1 MAGSPTLTPLAL
13 TSSALTAPAVLAF
26 EETRRRWLLRSRAEA
41 ALLLLALAA
50 LAWLS
55 AGVSGFTAD
64 AVLTGLPR
72 IGEYFQRIAP
82 TLEPGALF
90 AGAKTEGSI
99 AYWFYRLDAW
109 LLLLLE
115 TAQMALMA
123 TVIGAVGAFSC
134 FLAARSTSPSG
145 WVAVTV
151 RRILELMRTVP
162 DIVYALILVWA
173 YGIGPLA
180 GILAMAIHSTGA
192 LGKLMSDVVETV
204 ERRPI
209 EGIRASGG
217 NWLHAMR
224 FGVLPQVL
232 PAFVSYTL
240 LRFEVNVRSASVI
253 GFVGAGGIGQE
264 LYTVISSNYYEEIS
278 AIVLL
283 IVLTVVVI
291 DLVSQRLR
299 KALLGTLG
307 ERA

>member
-1 MAGSPTLTPLAL
+1 MPVTAATNA
-13 TSSALTAPAVLAF
+13 SALDSPVVRRF
-26 EETRRRWLLRSRAEA
+26 EETRRRWLIRSRAEG
-41 ALLLLALAA
+41 ALLLLGLAVA
-50 LAWLS
+50 AWVS
-55 AGVSGFTAD
+55 AGASGFTLD
-64 AVLTGLPR
+64 AVMTGLPR
-72 IGEYFQRIAP
+72 IGEYFGRIAP
-82 TLEPGALF
+82 TLESAALL
-90 AGAKTEGSI
+90 AGPKTEGSL

-123 TVIGAVGAFSC
+123 TVIGAAGALAAC
-134 FLAARSTSPSG
+134 CLAARSTSPNG
-145 WVAVTV
+145 VVAVTV

-173 YGIGPLA
+173 YGVGPLA

-204 ERRPI
+204 DRRPI
-209 EGIRASGG
+209 QGIRAAGG
-217 NWLHAMR
+217 NWLHTMR

-232 PAFVSYTL
+232 PAYVTYTL

-283 IVLTVVVI
+283 IVLSVMLI
-291 DLVSQRLR
+291 DLASQRLR
-299 KALLGTLG
+299 RALLGTLG

>member
-1 MAGSPTLTPLAL
+1 MSN
-13 TSSALTAPAVLAF
+13 LTAPAVFAF
-26 EETRRRWLLRSRAEA
+26 EEARRRWLLRGRLEAGLLIA
-41 ALLLLALAA
+41 ALVVA
-50 LAWLS
+50 AWLS
-55 AGVSGFTAD
+55 AGVSGFTLE
-64 AVLTGLPR
+64 AVVTGLPR
-72 IGEYFQRIAP
+72 IGEYFGRVAP
-82 TLEPGALF
+82 ALQSDALF
-90 AGAKTEGSI
+90 AGPKVEGSF

-123 TVIGAVGAFSC
+123 TVIGATGAILAC
-134 FLAARSTSPSG
+134 CLAARATSPNRTISL
-145 WVAVTV
+145 VV

-173 YGIGPLA
+173 YGVGPLA

-204 ERRPI
+204 EHRPI

-224 FGVLPQVL
+224 FGVIPQVL
-232 PAFVSYTL
+232 PAFVTYAL

-283 IVLTVVVI
+283 IILSVMLI
-291 DLVSQRLR
+291 DLASQRLR